1 MLVAWESDD
10 QLSGLILERE
20 RERERER
27 ENEKEIE
34 RERERER
41 GQWSVYYT
49 NT

>member
-10 QLSGLILERE
+10 QLSGLILE